1 MMALMLIK
9 QENDDKKKGIYCCS
23 CQFSNKCANQCI
35 QQNSF
40 SCLLAEE
47 TLTTLQCS
55 EKRDIDQ

>member
-47 TLTTLQCS
+47 TL
-55 EKRDIDQ
+55 